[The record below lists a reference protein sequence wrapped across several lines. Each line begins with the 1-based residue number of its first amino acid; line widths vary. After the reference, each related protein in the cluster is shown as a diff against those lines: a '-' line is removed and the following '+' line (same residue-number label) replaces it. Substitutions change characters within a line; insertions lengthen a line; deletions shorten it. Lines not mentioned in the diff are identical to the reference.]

1 MSPAR
6 TEEPV
11 PATWMDLYVNADLDT
26 PALLPARLR
35 MMNAALHLVI
45 LLALYNA

>member
-1 MSPAR
+1 MSPVR

-26 PALLPARLR
+26 PALLPARYV
-35 MMNAALHLVI
+35 HF
-45 LLALYNA
+45 